1 MTNNNLIN
9 FVDTFFDDYR
19 PMISNNLRTI
29 YPTTS
34 PSLNVTESDDSY
46 KVSLTI
52 PGLDP
57 KEIKVN
63 LTENVL
69 SVTYDHKEDKSNSED
84 SEDSYVMNKNEKL
97 IREEYRHYSFSRSV
111 SLPKNIDAN
120 TVKADSKNG
129 ILNITVHKLPESK
142 PKSVDINV
150 S

>member
-1 MTNNNLIN
+1 MTHNLIN

-19 PMISNNLRTI
+19 PMITNNLKVI

-46 KVSLTI
+46 KISVTI

-69 SVTYDHKEDKSNSED
+69 SISYDHKEETKTSTEEKAEITKKSDK
-84 SEDSYVMNKNEKL
+84 L
-97 IREEYRHYSFSRSV
+97 LREEYRHYSFSRSV
-111 SLPKNIDAN
+111 SLPKNIDPN
-120 TVKADSKNG
+120 TVKADSKDG
-129 ILNITVHKLPESK
+129 ILTITVHKLPESK

-150 S
+150 G